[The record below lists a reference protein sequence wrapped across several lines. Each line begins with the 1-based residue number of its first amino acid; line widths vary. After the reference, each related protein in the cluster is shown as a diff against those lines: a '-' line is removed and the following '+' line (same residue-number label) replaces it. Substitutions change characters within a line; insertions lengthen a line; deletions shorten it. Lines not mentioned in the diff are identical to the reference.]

1 MYWLLRG
8 GNMVKNELLKQ
19 LYLFKDL
26 SNSELSKITDIAEI
40 GKYSPG
46 DEIFSQGDRATS
58 LYILQ
63 YGSVKIHMTEE
74 GGESVEI
81 TRLGPGS
88 HFGEMPFLD
97 GEARSANATALE
109 PSEIVVVDYDKL
121 SEIMIS
127 HQGIAVH
134 FYRQFALFLC
144 GRLRLTTKDL
154 TFARSQV
161 VTHF

>member
-1 MYWLLRG
+1 
-8 GNMVKNELLKQ
+8 MVKTELLKQ

-26 SNSELSKITDIAEI
+26 SDAEMKHITEIANVSKV
-40 GKYSPG
+40 SPG
-46 DEIFSQGDRATS
+46 DEVFSQGDRATS

-63 YGSVKIHMTEE
+63 YGSIKIHITEE
-74 GGESVEI
+74 SGDSVEI

-109 PSEIVVVDYDKL
+109 PSEIVVLDYDKL
-121 SEIMIS
+121 SEIMVD

-134 FYRQFALFLC
+134 FYRQFATFLC

-161 VTHF
+161 VSHF